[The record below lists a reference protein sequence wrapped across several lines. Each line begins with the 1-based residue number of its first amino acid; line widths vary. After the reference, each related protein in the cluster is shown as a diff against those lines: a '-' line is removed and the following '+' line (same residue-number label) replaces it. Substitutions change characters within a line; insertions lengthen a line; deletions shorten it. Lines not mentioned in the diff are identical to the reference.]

1 MGEVQ
6 DGYSNIVLNALNQVD
21 ARDTAALGGQ
31 AEVILFEAL
40 SSYLLRWTFGT
51 EKESFFKLVLIHAMA
66 SPMHGGF
73 ANLIQMDVGNWDA
86 DYSKQLSRSMY
97 GIPAVFL
104 SQYIVNTPDKG
115 LRVPGISM
123 KDALIT
129 ASSKLIT
136 KPIIKF
142 LYKNG
147 PKGNQYYLNAQ
158 TVTETKQ
165 KNANAQFWEKSG

>member
-1 MGEVQ
+1 
-6 DGYSNIVLNALNQVD
+6 
-21 ARDTAALGGQ
+21 
-31 AEVILFEAL
+31 
-40 SSYLLRWTFGT
+40 
-51 EKESFFKLVLIHAMA
+51 MA

-86 DYSKQLSRSMY
+86 DYSKQLSKSMF

-165 KNANAQFWEKSG
+165 KNANAQFWKKSG

>member
-1 MGEVQ
+1 MGEVK

-21 ARDTAALGGQ
+21 VRDSGALGGQ

-66 SPMHGGF
+66 SPLHGGF
-73 ANLIQMDVGNWDA
+73 ANVIQMDVDNWDT
-86 DYSKQLSRSMY
+86 DYSKQLSKSMY

-165 KNANAQFWEKSG
+165 KNANAQFWKKSG